1 MMTFLLFAPASTKRL
16 GWRKDKKFRRDRS
29 GRFCDICCAVIL
41 RYSFVFI
48 SPIVWNMCEN
58 LLYESLYFKERHN
71 QQEYY
76 WPTIYRTGAVVV
88 STITCYYRANWDIPE
103 KFSVLCMEYSPT
115 SFSEF
120 FKILCYKGNHFSFS
134 FHYLSFSLVP
144 WRRHY
149 CRNVGEDS

>member
-1 MMTFLLFAPASTKRL
+1 M
-16 GWRKDKKFRRDRS
+16 WFRINYFRNWECFDQSCVNRTETVH
-29 GRFCDICCAVIL
+29 GINVAFP
-41 RYSFVFI
+41 VFI

-103 KFSVLCMEYSPT
+103 KFSVLCMEYSPI
-115 SFSEF
+115 SFLEF
-120 FKILCYKGNHFSFS
+120 FKLLCYKGNHFSFS